1 MLRLEVCGSIF
12 LLCRLFKLGE
22 PSHSRLKT
30 LKQWYLTWLRTIA
43 GWSAHSHYPSQ
54 SLLRLVPAV
63 HTLICTWW
71 LSYRTLFLS
80 ASSHVPARPF
90 LWTSYTEL
98 KHFFVLFLLKW
109 IRSRCLSLFL
119 SMLIFFRDVNLFINH
134 GALTYPY
141 HQHVMHKPILGR
153 FSALTFIQKL

>member
-1 MLRLEVCGSIF
+1 MLGSIF
-12 LLCRLFKLGE
+12 LLHRLFKLGE
-22 PSHSRLKT
+22 PSHSRIKT

-43 GWSAHSHYPSQ
+43 GWSAHSHSPSQ
-54 SLLRLVPAV
+54 SRLGLVPAV

-71 LSYRTLFLS
+71 LSYHTLFLS

-98 KHFFVLFLLKW
+98 EHFCVVSLKVDQVMLFVSGFEYAD
-109 IRSRCLSLFL
+109 
-119 SMLIFFRDVNLFINH
+119 FFRDVNLFINH

-141 HQHVMHKPILGR
+141 HQHVMHKPVLGPVSLPFDIYPKIR
-153 FSALTFIQKL
+153 AS